1 LSVETG
7 YHPQRVDALNWHA
20 QEAIADLMSIRSS
33 DPAAAS
39 AMRAVVLARR
49 NLEDQWLPLIMAIRA
64 SNAMVTWSSSLLI
77 GFADIAERFGQW
89 LTFDDSAS
97 IANATATPFAPMS
110 DDDLL
115 HELYVAGH
123 LNTDGDGN
131 GSITERIENGDL
143 FWSDEF
149 PDLATEL
156 ATRVAVDETF
166 AIRLIDEIDQ
176 HPLAAIAIGYT
187 YFPPSFAEAALPG
200 LLTSGQWSSAVHV
213 EAIETVLSHILTAS
227 PSAALDLL
235 GNNAVLAA
243 LAGAATLDTTIAR
256 DFVRAGLYDAVEA
269 DRTLLID
276 GWEVLQNLAVLAD
289 GQFDDG
295 FHPGMAQGVADSMFG
310 YVQTLAYGIGA
321 GIEDDAIR
329 MHIDGG
335 DSVGVLGDRDAVA
348 NLFGTVMRDPDA
360 QVTMGV
366 LLGAY
371 TDRVIND
378 LGASMTD
385 RTGVESVARLGLL
398 LRDGLNDEQAE
409 LLLAA
414 AAETARREQ
423 IGGLIGFGVGAWMSA
438 SGVGVVTR
446 TVVSQAVSSAID
458 LGSEGEPDDIV
469 NTSFGSATYRGIQLS
484 ILRYLHEHPE
494 THVDLNVD
502 SVSAA
507 QWAEV
512 GRRLDVIA
520 SEPDGAI
527 REGLIH
533 DLDNLIANR
542 IPALDSLWK
551 QFAGNGDM
559 TRLKEN
565 GRRSVDE

>member
-20 QEAIADLMSIRSS
+20 REAIADLISIRSS

-39 AMRAVVLARR
+39 AMRAVVQARH

-89 LTFDDSAS
+89 LSFNDSTS
-97 IANATATPFAPMS
+97 IANAAATPFATMS

-123 LNTDGDGN
+123 LNTDGDEN

-149 PDLATEL
+149 ADLATEL

-176 HPLAAIAIGYT
+176 HPLAAIAIGHAD
-187 YFPPSFAEAALPG
+187 FPPSFAQAALPG
-200 LLTSGQWSSAVHV
+200 LVKSAQWSSAVHV
-213 EAIETVLSHILTAS
+213 EAIETVLSHILTSS

-235 GNNAVLAA
+235 DDSAVLAA
-243 LAGAATLDTTIAR
+243 LAGATTLDTTIAR

-276 GWEVLQNLAVLAD
+276 GWEVLQNLTTLAD
-289 GQFDDG
+289 AQFDDG

-329 MHIDGG
+329 MHIDSG

-366 LLGAY
+366 VLGAY

-378 LGASMTD
+378 LGASFVN
-385 RTGVESVARLGLL
+385 RTGVESIARLGLL
-398 LRDGLNDEQAE
+398 FRDGLNDEQAE

-423 IGGLIGFGVGAWMSA
+423 IGDLIGFGAGAWTSA

-446 TVVSQAVSSAID
+446 TVVSQAVSSAMD
-458 LGSEGEPDDIV
+458 LGSEVEPDDIV
-469 NTSFGSATYRGIQLS
+469 DTSFGSTTYRGIQLS
-484 ILRYLHEHPE
+484 VLRYVHDHPGAHTE
-494 THVDLNVD
+494 LAVDG
-502 SVSAA
+502 VSAE
-507 QWAEV
+507 QWADV
-512 GRRLDVIA
+512 GRRLDAIA
-520 SEPDGAI
+520 GEPDGAL
-527 REGLIH
+527 RDGLVQ
-533 DLDNLIANR
+533 DLDNLIARN
-542 IPALDSLWK
+542 IPALDSLWR
-551 QFAGNGDM
+551 QIAGHGDM
-559 TRLKEN
+559 TRLKEI
-565 GRRSVDE
+565 GRRTKS

>member
-1 LSVETG
+1 LNVETG

-20 QEAIADLMSIRSS
+20 REAIADLMSIRSS

-39 AMRAVVLARR
+39 AMRSVVLARH
-49 NLEDQWLPLIMAIRA
+49 NLEDQWLPLIMAVRA
-64 SNAMVTWSSSLLI
+64 SNAMVNWSSSLLI

-97 IANATATPFAPMS
+97 IATATPFATVS

-115 HELYVAGH
+115 HQLYVAGH
-123 LNTDGDGN
+123 LNTQGDSN

-149 PDLATEL
+149 PDLASEL
-156 ATRVAVDETF
+156 ATRVAVNEAF

-176 HPLAAIAIGYT
+176 HPLATIAIGHAD
-187 YFPPSFAEAALPG
+187 FPPSFAQAALPG
-200 LLTSGQWSSAVHV
+200 LLKSGQWSSAVHV

-235 GNNAVLAA
+235 GDSAVLAA
-243 LAGAATLDTTIAR
+243 LAGATTLDAAIAR

-269 DRTLLID
+269 DRALLID
-276 GWEVLQNLAVLAD
+276 GWEVLQNLTVLAD
-289 GQFDDG
+289 GEFDDG

-310 YVQTLAYGIGA
+310 YVQTLAYGVGA

-329 MHIDGG
+329 MHIDSG
-335 DSVGVLGDRDAVA
+335 DSVGVLGDRHAVA

-366 LLGAY
+366 VLGAY

-378 LGASMTD
+378 LGASFVN

-398 LRDGLNDEQAE
+398 FRDGLNDEQAE

-414 AAETARREQ
+414 AAETARRER
-423 IGGLIGFGVGAWMSA
+423 IGGLIGFGAGAWMSA

-446 TVVSQAVSSAID
+446 TVVSQAVSSAMD
-458 LGSEGEPDDIV
+458 LGSVGEPDDSV
-469 NTSFGSATYRGIQLS
+469 VTSFGSTTYRGIQLS
-484 ILRYLHEHPE
+484 VLRYVHDHPDAHTE
-494 THVDLNVD
+494 LAVDG
-502 SVSAA
+502 VSAEG
-507 QWAEV
+507 WAEV
-512 GRRLDVIA
+512 GRRLDAIA
-520 SEPDGAI
+520 GEPDGAL
-527 REGLIH
+527 RDGLVQN
-533 DLDNLIANR
+533 LDNLIAR
-542 IPALDSLWK
+542 DIAALDSLWR
-551 QFAGNGDM
+551 QVAGNGDM

-565 GRRSVDE
+565 GRQS

>member
-20 QEAIADLMSIRSS
+20 REAIADLMSIRSS

-49 NLEDQWLPLIMAIRA
+49 NLEEQWLPLIMAIRA

-77 GFADIAERFGQW
+77 VFADIAERFGQW
-89 LTFDDSAS
+89 LTFDDSAVTL
-97 IANATATPFAPMS
+97 TATPFATMS

-149 PDLATEL
+149 ADLATEL
-156 ATRVAVDETF
+156 ATRVAVDKTF

-187 YFPPSFAEAALPG
+187 DFPPSFAQAALPG
-200 LLTSGQWSSAVHV
+200 LVKSGQWSSAVHV

-227 PSAALDLL
+227 PSAALNLL
-235 GNNAVLAA
+235 GDSAVLAA
-243 LAGAATLDTTIAR
+243 LAGATTLDTAIAR

-276 GWEVLQNLAVLAD
+276 GWEVLQNLTVLAD

-335 DSVGVLGDRDAVA
+335 DSFGVLGNRDAVA

-360 QVTMGV
+360 QVIMGV
-366 LLGAY
+366 VLGAY

-378 LGASMTD
+378 LGASFVN
-385 RTGVESVARLGLL
+385 RTGVESIARLGLL
-398 LRDGLNDEQAE
+398 FRDGLNDEQTE

-414 AAETARREQ
+414 AAETARRDQ

-438 SGVGVVTR
+438 SGVGVVAR
-446 TVVSQAVSSAID
+446 TVVSQAVSSAMD
-458 LGSEGEPDDIV
+458 LGSEGSPDDIV
-469 NTSFGSATYRGIQLS
+469 DTSFGSTTYRGIQLS
-484 ILRYLHEHPE
+484 VLRYVHDHPDAHSE
-494 THVDLNVD
+494 LAVDR
-502 SVSAA
+502 VSRE

-512 GRRLDVIA
+512 GRRLDAIA

-527 REGLIH
+527 WEGLIH
-533 DLDNLIANR
+533 DLDNLIANS

-565 GRRSVDE
+565 SRRSVDK

>member
-7 YHPQRVDALNWHA
+7 YHPQRVDALHRHA
-20 QEAIADLMSIRSS
+20 REAIADLISIRSS

-39 AMRAVVLARR
+39 AMRAVVQARR

-77 GFADIAERFGQW
+77 GFADLAERFGQW
-89 LTFDDSAS
+89 LSFDDRTT
-97 IANATATPFAPMS
+97 IATPFATMS

-115 HELYVAGH
+115 RELYVAGH

-143 FWSDEF
+143 FWSGEF
-149 PDLATEL
+149 ADLATEL

-176 HPLAAIAIGYT
+176 HPLAAIAIGHAD
-187 YFPPSFAEAALPG
+187 FPPSFAQAALPR
-200 LLTSGQWSSAVHV
+200 LVKSGQWSSAVHV

-235 GNNAVLAA
+235 GDSAVLAA
-243 LAGAATLDTTIAR
+243 LAGATTLDTTIAR

-276 GWEVLQNLAVLAD
+276 GWEVLQNLTALAD
-289 GQFDDG
+289 GRFDDG

-329 MHIDGG
+329 MHIDRG

-360 QVTMGV
+360 QVTMGIV
-366 LLGAY
+366 LGAY

-378 LGASMTD
+378 LGASFVN
-385 RTGVESVARLGLL
+385 RTGVESIARLGLL
-398 LRDGLNDEQAE
+398 FRDGLNDEQAE

-423 IGGLIGFGVGAWMSA
+423 IGDLIGFSAGAWTSA

-446 TVVSQAVSSAID
+446 SVVSQAVSSAMD
-458 LGSEGEPDDIV
+458 LGSEVEPDDIV
-469 NTSFGSATYRGIQLS
+469 DTSFGSTTYRGIQLS
-484 ILRYLHEHPE
+484 VLRYVHDHPGARTE
-494 THVDLNVD
+494 LAVDG
-502 SVSAA
+502 VSAE
-507 QWAEV
+507 QWADV
-512 GRRLDVIA
+512 GRRLDAIA
-520 SEPDGAI
+520 SEPNGALRDG
-527 REGLIH
+527 LVQ
-533 DLDNLIANR
+533 DLDNLIALN
-542 IPALDSLWK
+542 ISALDSLWR
-551 QFAGNGDM
+551 QIAGHGDM
-559 TRLKEN
+559 TRLKEI
-565 GRRSVDE
+565 GRRS